1 MFKILFYFCD
11 CKCGSLVSKNTN
23 AGPKAPDD
31 TIDCRQIKKISITKL
46 VKISQNLFSLV
57 MTTLSFGKKCFWNGC
72 WYKIY
77 AFTRNWHHFM
87 SVFLRIR
94 LRQIFQKCRYCNHFS
109 LVQVCKCLLVEE
121 LESFMREKKIVIL
134 IT

>member
-57 MTTLSFGKKCFWNGC
+57 ITTLSFGKCFWNGC
-72 WYKIY
+72 WYEIY

-87 SVFLRIR
+87 RVFLRIR

-109 LVQVCKCLLVEE
+109 LV
-121 LESFMREKKIVIL
+121 
-134 IT
+134 